1 MTERLLERDGNMNKK
16 ELIERI
22 EGLKNILGNECEYVK
37 IDFVIE
43 LASELDEPQKVKVSE
58 EEAKF
63 LETFDFNCES
73 DVTTALFHVSR
84 TGWGYY
90 LKDNNGIDL
99 KDLSEGLRELENRK
113 RLIKAILDGYEIE
126 EEKRYLVKMKGMD
139 KEFTML
145 KSDEIRGSWFLGSVT
160 EYSYTKTTHTRK
172 ELEEAGFG
180 EVFNSP
186 LFEVEEVGG

>member
-1 MTERLLERDGNMNKK
+1 MNKQ

-22 EGLKNILGNECEYVK
+22 EGLKNIFGNKCEYVK

-73 DVTTALFHVSR
+73 DVTKALFHVSR

-99 KDLSEGLRELENRK
+99 KDLSEGVGELENRK
-113 RLIKAILDGYEIE
+113 RLIKAILDGYEVE
-126 EEKRYLVKMKGMD
+126 KEKRYLVKVKGHIHENILVYGYGV
-139 KEFTML
+139 KRYFFSSSLEGNRRA
-145 KSDEIRGSWFLGSVT
+145 K
-160 EYSYTKTTHTRK
+160 HTRK

-186 LFEVEEVGG
+186 LFEVEEVE

>member
-1 MTERLLERDGNMNKK
+1 MKK
-16 ELIERI
+16 QEFIERM
-22 EGLKNILGNECEYVK
+22 EDLKNLFGNKCEYVE
-37 IDFVIE
+37 IDAVIE

-99 KDLSEGLRELENRK
+99 KDVSEGFGELENRK
-113 RLIKAILDGYEIE
+113 RLIKAILDGYEVE
-126 EEKRYLVKMKGMD
+126 KEKRYTVKMKNIHSYSSI
-139 KEFTML
+139 L
-145 KSDEIRGSWFLGSVT
+145 KLDDITGEYFFGSEVQMCASSSD
-160 EYSYTKTTHTRK
+160 HTRK

-186 LFEVEEVGG
+186 LFEVEEVD

>member
-1 MTERLLERDGNMNKK
+1 MNKQ

-22 EGLKNILGNECEYVK
+22 EGLKNIFWNECEYVK
-37 IDFVIE
+37 IDFMIE
-43 LASELDEPQKVKVSE
+43 LVSELDEPQKVKVSE

-99 KDLSEGLRELENRK
+99 KDLSEGFGELENRK
-113 RLIKAILDGYEIE
+113 RLIKAIFDGYEIE
-126 EEKRYLVKMKGMD
+126 KRKAVSG
-139 KEFTML
+139 E
-145 KSDEIRGSWFLGSVT
+145 DEGDG
-160 EYSYTKTTHTRK
+160 
-172 ELEEAGFG
+172 
-180 EVFNSP
+180 
-186 LFEVEEVGG
+186 

>member
-1 MTERLLERDGNMNKK
+1 MNKQ

-22 EGLKNILGNECEYVK
+22 EGLKNIFGNKCEYVK

-90 LKDNNGIDL
+90 LKDNNGTDL
-99 KDLSEGLRELENRK
+99 KDLSEGFGLENRK
-113 RLIKAILDGYEIE
+113 RLIKAILDGYEVE
-126 EEKRYLVKMKGMD
+126 KEKRYLVKVKGHIHENILVYGYGV
-139 KEFTML
+139 KRYFFSSSLEGN
-145 KSDEIRGSWFLGSVT
+145 KRA
-160 EYSYTKTTHTRK
+160 KHTRK
-172 ELEEAGFG
+172 ELEEANFG
-180 EVFNSP
+180 WVFDCP
-186 LFEVEEVGG
+186 GVEIEEVEG